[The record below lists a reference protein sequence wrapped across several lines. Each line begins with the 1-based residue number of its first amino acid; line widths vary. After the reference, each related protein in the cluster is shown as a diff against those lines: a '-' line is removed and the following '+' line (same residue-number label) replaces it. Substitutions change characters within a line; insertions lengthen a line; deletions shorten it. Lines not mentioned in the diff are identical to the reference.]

1 MSENINGG
9 CYDRLKREG
18 NLNKTHFSYF
28 GVPSVFL
35 GSSLVLISPLVRTII
50 SSLVFT
56 TEATKQAQRKEILK
70 IVLFHRYILQPPT
83 GDGGDIRDDREGQ
96 FLLPQIVRVPTCT

>member
-18 NLNKTHFSYF
+18 NLNKMHFSYL

-35 GSSLVLISPLVRTII
+35 GSSLV
-50 SSLVFT
+50 FYK
-56 TEATKQAQRKEILK
+56 EATKCAQRNEILIK
-70 IVLFHRYILQPPT
+70 SL
-83 GDGGDIRDDREGQ
+83 
-96 FLLPQIVRVPTCT
+96 

>member
-28 GVPSVFL
+28 GVLRSFF
-35 GSSLVLISPLVRTII
+35 GSYLAFGSNDYFIVGLYHGGYKAGTKERNLKNCTISQVHP
-50 SSLVFT
+50 
-56 TEATKQAQRKEILK
+56 ATPNR
-70 IVLFHRYILQPPT
+70 
-83 GDGGDIRDDREGQ
+83 
-96 FLLPQIVRVPTCT
+96 